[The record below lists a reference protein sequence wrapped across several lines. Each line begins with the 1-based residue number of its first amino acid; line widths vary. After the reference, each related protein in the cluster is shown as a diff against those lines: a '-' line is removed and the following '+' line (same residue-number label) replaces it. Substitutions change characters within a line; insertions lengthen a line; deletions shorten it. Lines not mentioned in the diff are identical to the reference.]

1 MVPSQTPQYTRFIGT
16 GSVSTPC
23 GDDFPL
29 DEKWGAF
36 RLHQPSHEYQ
46 PPPTSVQALGISEG
60 VTYLHEQDVIHGD
73 IKGANILISD
83 DGIPRLTDFGST
95 QLKKG
100 TLSFTTTTSE
110 NKFSARWAI
119 ASTIVYDDNLFKAPE
134 ILDGSAEN
142 SKEADTYALG
152 MTILE
157 VFTSSVPFSN
167 IKGELAVIASVIR
180 KNIPERPR
188 KLTSLEPREADL
200 LWDTLVD
207 SWSYDPLSRPLSSG
221 IRESLINITP
231 QTNNFRAPSPLD
243 EKNDDEEDPTQ
254 LNSDRSTNVAT
265 KSLSCVVEITEPSV
279 TGSTTDDSRSSAE
292 RVRVSTPEPIE
303 SQNHSLFSTHSF
315 TTGLPLQPQ
324 VLNVTTKIPVL
335 PSLPITPVSP
345 SEPQSLASHRPE
357 FSAANFCVL
366 SSAGN
371 TNSASNVLVQHAKRR
386 PGDQRRDA
394 NLQKK
399 FKFEFDGPCW
409 RVLSAA
415 LKNDNIED
423 VWWNYALFVC
433 DSSIDLCVVYDENP
447 LFYLQKLK
455 NAKET
460 PVFVLRHIK
469 DIPSPI
475 VIAQM
480 RASQHTTRH
489 NLPEVP
495 TTDEESTATSPR
507 QREGVVYPKTNSYA
521 IAIYPYMAKLDDEF
535 DVTMATAKSARAH
548 ERSKPI
554 VTGES

>member
-1 MVPSQTPQYTRFIGT
+1 MVPSQTPQYTRAIRT

-23 GDDFPL
+23 GHDFPL

-36 RLHQPSHEYQ
+36 GLHQPSREYQ
-46 PPPTSVQALGISEG
+46 PPPNPVQALGISEG
-60 VTYLHEQDVIHGD
+60 VAYLHGQDVIHGD

-110 NKFSARWAI
+110 NKFSARWAVSWLLI
-119 ASTIVYDDNLFKAPE
+119 YNDTTFKAPE
-134 ILDGSAEN
+134 ILDGSTEN

-152 MTILE
+152 MDIQE
-157 VFTSSVPFSN
+157 VFTGSVPFSN

-188 KLTSLEPREADL
+188 KLTSLGPREADL
-200 LWDTLVD
+200 LWDTLVT

-231 QTNNFRAPSPLD
+231 QTNSIGAPSPLD
-243 EKNDDEEDPTQ
+243 EQNDDEEDSTQ
-254 LNSDRSTNVAT
+254 FNFDRSANLAT
-265 KSLSCVVEITEPSV
+265 KSSSCVVETTEPSV
-279 TGSTTDDSRSSAE
+279 AGSTTDDSRSSTE

-303 SQNHSLFSTHSF
+303 SRNPNFFSIPQSF
-315 TTGLPLQPQ
+315 TTGLPVRAQG
-324 VLNVTTKIPVL
+324 LNVTTKMQIL

-345 SEPQSLASHRPE
+345 SEPHSLASHGPE

-366 SSAGN
+366 SNAGN
-371 TNSASNVLVQHAKRR
+371 VNSASNILAQHARRR
-386 PGDQRRDA
+386 PGERRDA
-394 NLQKK
+394 NLHKK

-409 RVLSAA
+409 SVLSAA
-415 LKNDNIED
+415 LKNENSED
-423 VWWNYALFVC
+423 AWWDYALFVC
-433 DSSIDLCVVYDENP
+433 DSSIDLCVGYDENP
-447 LFYLQKLK
+447 LFYFQKLK
-455 NAKET
+455 NAKEN

-475 VIAQM
+475 VISQM

-489 NLPEVP
+489 ELPEVP
-495 TTDEESTATSPR
+495 TTDEESIANSPR

-535 DVTMATAKSARAH
+535 DVAM
-548 ERSKPI
+548 
-554 VTGES
+554 